1 MALGIGQQIKGMVNR
16 ARSYWSELTDGAA
29 ARGKSGRDDVED
41 AVHQRY
47 GGERGT
53 DTEMR
58 QRERQQNAQ
67 DQGRADSVIANS
79 AARTARGEQQG
90 AAGGSQLGGG
100 QGSASPQMQADSQTR
115 RQYTQQGGSGI
126 QKTLNEQ
133 LGGSTDKASG
143 SGADRPSSGQRR

>member
-16 ARSYWSELTDGAA
+16 ARNYWSELTDGAA
-29 ARGKSGRDDVED
+29 ARGKSGRHDVED

-47 GGERGT
+47 GGERGS
-53 DTEMR
+53 DAEMR
-58 QRERQQNAQ
+58 QREDQQPPR

-79 AARTARGEQQG
+79 AARAARGGQQG
-90 AAGGSQLGGG
+90 TTGGAQLGSG
-100 QGSASPQMQADSQTR
+100 QGHASPQMQADSQTR

-133 LGGSTDKASG
+133 LGGGTDKTTG
-143 SGADRPSSGQRR
+143 SGGGRPSSGQRR